1 MRRFLKQIKVW
12 VSQPTNNFL
21 AHLIRYLFSGGIA
34 FLVDKL
40 VFLTMRYSL
49 DLNRYLSTSIAFVV
63 GLVITYTLSVVW
75 IFSEHRLKSRWAEL
89 GIFILIGLVGLALM
103 NLLMWVFSSVVGI
116 GNDFISNLLST
127 ICVTLWNFIAK
138 KYILFTSSKGQ

>member
-1 MRRFLKQIKVW
+1 MSRFLKQIKVW
-12 VSQPTNNFL
+12 VSQPTNNFF
-21 AHLIRYLFSGGIA
+21 AQLIRYLFSGGIA

-103 NLLMWVFSSVVGI
+103 NLFMWVFSSVVGI